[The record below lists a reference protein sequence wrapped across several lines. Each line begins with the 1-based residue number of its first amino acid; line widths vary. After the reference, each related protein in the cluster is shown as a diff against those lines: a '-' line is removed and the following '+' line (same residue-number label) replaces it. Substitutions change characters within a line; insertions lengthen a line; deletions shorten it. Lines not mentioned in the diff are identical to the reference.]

1 MTMHAYSY
9 TFRRHQA
16 RGRPMVRAWKI
27 RPAWTMTPERG
38 TYGDGVPQP
47 LEVRRAN
54 FATWVARVLR
64 HARESRGL
72 AVTDIANAAG
82 IGSQT
87 IYRWKNRNWASEGP
101 KPDQLVAFCNALG
114 ISTREP
120 FAILWAGDIDGTP
133 PVEPLAI
140 NDPDLLTLAR
150 KLLDDNVP
158 ETEKYFIRETIA
170 QLAAR
175 ATRPAPT
182 TSRVVKRARK
192 TS

>member
-1 MTMHAYSY
+1 
-9 TFRRHQA
+9 
-16 RGRPMVRAWKI
+16 MVRTWKM
-27 RPAWTMTPERG
+27 RPAWTMTPQIG

-54 FATWVARVLR
+54 FAAWVRRVLL
-64 HARESRGL
+64 HARQARGL
-72 AVTDIANAAG
+72 SVVEIAKAAG

-87 IYRWKNRNWASEGP
+87 IYRWRGQDWEREGP

-114 ISTREP
+114 VSTREP

-140 NDPDLLTLAR
+140 SDPDLLTLAR
-150 KLLDDNVP
+150 KLNDPNVP
-158 ETEKYFIRETIA
+158 ETEKFFIQETIA

-175 ATRPAPT
+175 ATKPAPT
-182 TSRVVKRARK
+182 TARVVRRARK
-192 TS
+192 TG

>member
-1 MTMHAYSY
+1 MTL
-9 TFRRHQA
+9 
-16 RGRPMVRAWKI
+16 
-27 RPAWTMTPERG
+27 ERG

-54 FATWVARVLR
+54 FAAWVRRVLR
-64 HARESRGL
+64 HARDARNLS
-72 AVTDIANAAG
+72 VTDIAEQAG

-87 IYRWKNRNWASEGP
+87 IYRWRNQSWTSEGP

-158 ETEKYFIRETIA
+158 ETEKFFIRETIA

-175 ATRPAPT
+175 ATKPAPT
-182 TSRVVKRARK
+182 VPRVVKRVRK
-192 TS
+192 TG